1 MSFLEYL
8 MKECSYEDLVGFWN
22 VYVTDKYPH
31 TRIYGS
37 LEEYC
42 DVHNCS
48 VQALCGQLDC
58 SVLQGL
64 SYDLWVDAYGG
75 WHFFDSLEGS
85 PINLEVLARIM
96 AECGAVEYRY
106 WMENGTLED

>member
-8 MKECSYEDLVGFWN
+8 KKECSYEDLVGFWN
-22 VYVTDKYPH
+22 VYATDQYPH

-42 DVHNCS
+42 DAHSCS
-48 VQALCGQLDC
+48 VQELCGQLDC
-58 SVLQGL
+58 SALQGL

-85 PINLEVLARIM
+85 PIDLEVLVRIM